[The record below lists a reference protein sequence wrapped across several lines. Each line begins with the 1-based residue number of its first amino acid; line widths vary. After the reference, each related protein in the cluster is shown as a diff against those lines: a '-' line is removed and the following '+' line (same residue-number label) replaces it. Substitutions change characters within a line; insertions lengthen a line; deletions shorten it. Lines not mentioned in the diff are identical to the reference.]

1 MAIQKSSPSPVHNK
15 PRVAV
20 VPGSYDPVTL
30 GHVEIIRRAA
40 ALFDVVYAVAMCNF
54 EKQYDFSMEQRYQ
67 LLCDAVGDLPNVR
80 VESWDGMLYEYA
92 REKDAC
98 AIVKGIRNAED
109 AGYEIWQ
116 DAYNRTMYPQ
126 GETVLLI
133 APEQLAQVSSTE
145 VKRRARVGEPL
156 EGMVTQAVLQALRQ
170 KEMKE

>member
-1 MAIQKSSPSPVHNK
+1 MVTQKSLPSPE
-15 PRVAV
+15 RDGLRIAV

-40 ALFDVVYAVAMCNF
+40 ALFDLVYVVAMRNL
-54 EKQYDFSMEQRYQ
+54 EKNYDFPMEQRYQ
-67 LLCDAVGDLPNVR
+67 LLADAVGDLPNVQ

-92 REKDAC
+92 RIKHAC

-133 APEQLAQVSSTE
+133 APEALAHVSSTE
-145 VKRRARVGEPL
+145 VKRRARVGETL
-156 EGMVTQAVLQALRQ
+156 EGMVTPAVLQALKQ
-170 KEMKE
+170 TEMKE